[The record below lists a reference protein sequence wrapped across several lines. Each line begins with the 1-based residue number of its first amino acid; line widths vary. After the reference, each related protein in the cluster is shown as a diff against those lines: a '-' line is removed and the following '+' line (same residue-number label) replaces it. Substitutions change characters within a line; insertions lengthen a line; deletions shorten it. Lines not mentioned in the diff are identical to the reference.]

1 MKGKKLV
8 PIVSVL
14 VVAVALLG
22 FGSLFLTDA
31 ANTDYYTQ
39 IDNSAIRAQHS
50 SGGVVDPT
58 GGLAYAYDL
67 PAYNKDGREKDIS
80 FGMSRQLREGAFLR
94 LTVNPVRGVLAWEEM
109 EYGDLPEAVRSYYTA
124 PAEE

>member
-1 MKGKKLV
+1 MKRKNLV
-8 PIVSVL
+8 PIVSAL

-22 FGSLFLTDA
+22 FGSLFLTGA

-39 IDNSAIRAQHS
+39 VDNSALRTQHS
-50 SGGVVDPT
+50 SGGVIDPT

-67 PAYNKDGREKDIS
+67 PAYDKDGKEKDIS

-109 EYGDLPEAVRSYYTA
+109 EYGALPQAVKDHYPA
-124 PAEE
+124 PAGE

>member
-22 FGSLFLTDA
+22 FGGLFLTDA

-67 PAYNKDGREKDIS
+67 PAYDKDGREKDIS

-94 LTVNPVRGVLAWEEM
+94 LTVNPIRGVLAWEEM
-109 EYGDLPEAVRSYYTA
+109 EYGDLPEAVRSHYTA
-124 PAEE
+124 PAEG

>member
-1 MKGKKLV
+1 MNGKKLV
-8 PIVSVL
+8 AIVSVL
-14 VVAVALLG
+14 VAAVALLG
-22 FGSLFLTDA
+22 FGCLFLTGA

-39 IDNSAIRAQHS
+39 IDNSAIRTQHS

-67 PAYNKDGREKDIS
+67 PAYSRDGKEKDLS

-94 LTVNPVRGVLAWEEM
+94 LTVNPVRGVLAWEEV
-109 EYGDLPEAVRSYYTA
+109 EYGALPEAVKPHYAA
-124 PAEE
+124 PAEG

>member
-22 FGSLFLTDA
+22 FGCLFLTDA

-39 IDNSAIRAQHS
+39 IDNSAIRTQHS

-67 PAYNKDGREKDIS
+67 PAYNKDGREKNIS

-109 EYGDLPEAVRSYYTA
+109 EYGDLPEAVRSHYTA

>member
-8 PIVSVL
+8 TIVSVL

-22 FGSLFLTDA
+22 FGSLFLTSA

-39 IDNSAIRAQHS
+39 IDNSAIRTQHS
-50 SGGVVDPT
+50 SGGVIDPT

-80 FGMSRQLREGAFLR
+80 FGMSRQLREGAFLH
-94 LTVNPVRGVLAWEEM
+94 LTVNPIRGVLAWEEV
-109 EYGDLPEAVRSYYTA
+109 EYSALPEAVRSHYTA
-124 PAEE
+124 PAEG